1 MTVRTTHRATRPRA
15 ERGTASLES
24 LLSAIVTAAVV
35 IINSVGAP
43 ATASLGIIS
52 ALVLML

>member
-1 MTVRTTHRATRPRA
+1 MTVRTTHRATRPRL

-24 LLSAIVTAAVV
+24 LLNAIVTAGVV
-35 IINSVGAP
+35 IINSVGAT

-52 ALVLML
+52 ALALVL